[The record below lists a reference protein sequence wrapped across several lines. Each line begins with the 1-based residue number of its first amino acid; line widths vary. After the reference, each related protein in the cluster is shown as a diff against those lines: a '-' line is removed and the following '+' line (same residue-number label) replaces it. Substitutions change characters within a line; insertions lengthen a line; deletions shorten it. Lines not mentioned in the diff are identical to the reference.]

1 MSIDLKGPVFAE
13 MLGKRL
19 IHGVPTMEA
28 IGKPLDYFNLRNI
41 FLDCRG
47 LLKID
52 PTSEW
57 GWFVTIITLSHCIS
71 TGQWDVGVLNRSVA
85 VDAYAWI
92 CSNALLYN
100 CHIKH
105 HAIVA
110 CGAVVRNMTVEP
122 YTIVEGNPA
131 RAVRRYVDGKW
142 TSIERDDNEK

>member
-1 MSIDLKGPVFAE
+1 MTTTFAE

-19 IHGVPTMEA
+19 IHGNPTIDV
-28 IGKPLDYFNLRNI
+28 IGRPLEYFNLRNI

-47 LLKID
+47 SLKID

-57 GWFVTIITLSHCIS
+57 GWFAFVITQSHDIS
-71 TGQWDVGVLNRSVA
+71 SGQWSGRVIDRPVT

-100 CHIKH
+100 CHVGH

-110 CGAVVRNMTVEP
+110 CGAVVRNMTIEP

-131 RAVRRYVDGKW
+131 VPVKRFIEGQW
-142 TSIERDDNEK
+142 QSIER

>member
-1 MSIDLKGPVFAE
+1 MSIDLNDPEFRE

-28 IGKPLDYFNLRNI
+28 IGKPLSYFHLRNI

-47 LLKID
+47 KLSIH
-52 PTSEW
+52 PASEW
-57 GWFVTIITLSHCIS
+57 GWFVTVITASHDIS
-71 TGQWDVGVLNRSVA
+71 SGQYAGGPIERSVT
-85 VDAYAWI
+85 VGEYAWI

-100 CHIKH
+100 CHVKH
-105 HAIVA
+105 HGIVA

-131 RAVRRYVDGKW
+131 RPTRRYADGQW
-142 TSIERDDNEK
+142 IGIERDDHDK